1 MISFDLTWLRHDT
14 TPVGVKDLKEDVL
27 SLARVVTFALQFLV
41 APVSTRADLV
51 LVRAS
56 YVLIQRL
63 IVPVI

>member
-1 MISFDLTWLRHDT
+1 MTSFDLTWLRHDT
-14 TPVGVKDLKEDVL
+14 TPLGVKGLREDVP
-27 SLARVVTFALQFLV
+27 SLARAVTFALQFLV
-41 APVSTRADLV
+41 APVSTRAHLV